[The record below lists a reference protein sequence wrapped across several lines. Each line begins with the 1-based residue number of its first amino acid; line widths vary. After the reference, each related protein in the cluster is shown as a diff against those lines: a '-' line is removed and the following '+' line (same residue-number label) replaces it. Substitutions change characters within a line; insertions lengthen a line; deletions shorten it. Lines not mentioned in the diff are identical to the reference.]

1 MNEMKPLILST
12 SDIEGGAARAAYR
25 LHQGFQAI
33 GTPSQMLVRA
43 KFSSDKRV
51 TAEKSILTKLGP
63 QFNNLLMRRYPRREQ
78 KLFSPQWFPD
88 AIASK
93 VAEINPDVVNM
104 HWVCNGFL
112 KIETLA
118 KFNKPLFWTLQDMWA
133 FTGGCHY
140 SEGCDRYIQSCGN
153 CPQLKSGRDRDLSR
167 QIWQRKLKAWKGL
180 NLTIVTPS
188 SWMADCVRASS
199 LFRDRRV
206 EVIPFCLDTERYRP
220 LDTKTARDIL
230 KLPQDKNL
238 ILFGALSATAD
249 PRKGYH
255 LLMPALQNLSQMDLH
270 DNTELVV
277 FGASQPEKPIELG
290 FKAHYLG
297 SFQDDITLAI
307 VYSAAD
313 VMVVPSLQE
322 SFGQTASEALSC
334 GTPVVAFNTT
344 GLKDIVDHQ
353 TNGYLA
359 QPYDIEDLANGIKWI
374 LQDQQRYPQL
384 RESARLK
391 ALTTFSLEL
400 QAKQYL
406 SLFAEVLQNQ
416 SAYSNPF

>member
-1 MNEMKPLILST
+1 MKPLILST

-43 KFSSDKRV
+43 KFGSNKRV
-51 TAEKSILTKLGP
+51 IAEKSILTKLGP
-63 QFNNLLMRRYPRREQ
+63 QFNNLPMRRYPRRER

-88 AIASK
+88 AIANK

-112 KIETLA
+112 KIETLV

-140 SEGCDRYIQSCGN
+140 NEGCDRYMQSCGN

-167 QIWQRKLKAWKGL
+167 QIWQRKLKAWKDL

-206 EVIPFCLDTERYRP
+206 EVISFCLDTERYRP
-220 LDTKTARDIL
+220 IDTKTARDIL

-277 FGASQPEKPIELG
+277 FGASQPEKPTELG

-322 SFGQTASEALSC
+322 SFGQTASEALAC
-334 GTPVVAFNTT
+334 GTPVVAFNAT

-359 QPYDIEDLANGIKWI
+359 QPYEIKDLANGITWV
-374 LQDQQRYPQL
+374 LQNQQRHAQL

-391 ALTTFSLEL
+391 AITTFSLEL

-406 SLFAEVLQNQ
+406 SLFTEVLHNQ
-416 SAYSNPF
+416 TRKTI